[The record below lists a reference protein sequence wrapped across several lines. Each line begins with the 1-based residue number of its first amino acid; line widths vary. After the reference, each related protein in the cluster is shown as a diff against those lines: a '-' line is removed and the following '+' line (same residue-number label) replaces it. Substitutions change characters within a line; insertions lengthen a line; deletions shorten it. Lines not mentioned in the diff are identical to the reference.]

1 MLAYVGF
8 FLYLCGQ
15 IYCVYTFAPMC
26 TRCMLLKVREMENIV
41 YLISYDIN
49 SAIKD
54 YSALYDAIKGIS
66 GDYQHPLESV
76 WLVSTPL
83 NREQVFNLIHKEMDE
98 RDNLL
103 IVEVKGNYYGWLKN
117 SVWEWLKS
125 KLGY

>member
-1 MLAYVGF
+1 
-8 FLYLCGQ
+8 
-15 IYCVYTFAPMC
+15 
-26 TRCMLLKVREMENIV
+26 MENIV